1 MTHTTNVYL
10 LWGRVPG
17 ADNDT
22 THVIAADDT
31 QEAEQQFTALLSD
44 EYSERDLTAV
54 FNAHG
59 TFVFINGCE
68 RLGSLIEVNG
78 EKLIRPD
85 PAMICGI

>member
-1 MTHTTNVYL
+1 MNIYL

-17 ADNDT
+17 AHDDT

-31 QEAEQQFTALLSD
+31 QEAERQFKSLLRD
-44 EYSERDLTAV
+44 EYSENDLIHAFTT
-54 FNAHG
+54 HG